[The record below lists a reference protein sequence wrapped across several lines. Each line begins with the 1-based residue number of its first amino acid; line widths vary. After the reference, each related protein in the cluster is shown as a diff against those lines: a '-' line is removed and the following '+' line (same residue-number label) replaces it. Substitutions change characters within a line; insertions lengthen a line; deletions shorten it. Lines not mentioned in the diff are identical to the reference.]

1 MLLPFLPW
9 TMAVG
14 IGATIGWFVYRQPVS
29 MRLIF
34 AGLSGL
40 SVWVFSLLFYSYF
53 AVEVFKCEGWGCSV
67 LGPVI
72 TGLCVASGVLTV
84 ASTAA
89 VLTLRSKCNR
99 S

>member
-34 AGLSGL
+34 AGLGGL

-53 AVEVFKCEGWGCSV
+53 AVEVFKWKDG
-67 LGPVI
+67 
-72 TGLCVASGVLTV
+72 
-84 ASTAA
+84 AA
-89 VLTLRSKCNR
+89 QYLDP
-99 S
+99 